1 MRATAEC
8 RRLRRAAAAFRPP
21 VNTLFGGMWMVA
33 MRWFARVLGLV
44 ALLAAAGARAD
55 TGKVIAG
62 WLEKV
67 HFAAADRHEVK
78 AKLDSGAKTSSV
90 NARNVEGFERDGR
103 PWVRFELVLPDADD
117 RTRVVAMERP
127 VTRYVRIKE
136 HDGNHDRRAVV
147 ELEFC
152 FVGRWHK
159 AQFSL
164 VDRSE
169 FNYPV
174 LLGRRFLAGIAVID
188 PGETFLADPRCE
200 APATTDPES

>member
-1 MRATAEC
+1 
-8 RRLRRAAAAFRPP
+8 
-21 VNTLFGGMWMVA
+21 MWMVA
-33 MRWFARVLGLV
+33 TRWFARVMGLV
-44 ALLAAAGARAD
+44 VLLAVAGARAD
-55 TGKVIAG
+55 TAKVIAG

-67 HFAAADRHEVK
+67 YLSAAPGHEVT
-78 AKLDSGAKTSSV
+78 AKLDSGATTSSI
-90 NARNVEGFERDGR
+90 NARGIESFDRQGQ
-103 PWVRFELVLPDADD
+103 PWVRFELVLRDEDD
-117 RTRVVAMERP
+117 RVETLALERP

-169 FNYPV
+169 FNYPI
-174 LLGRRFLAGIAVID
+174 LLGRRFLAGTAVID
-188 PGETFLADPRCE
+188 PGETFLTDPRCE
-200 APATTDPES
+200 DPAAAEAQP